1 MSGPDTDASS
11 SLPAPFP
18 VGRRITLKD
27 IAVHC
32 GVSVAAVS
40 YAMRDNPRIP
50 PHTRL
55 AIRKAADE
63 LGYRPDP
70 FLSALVSY
78 RPDVKTAR
86 LLGEVAVIYPCEKT
100 SPHSRLFRFHRECFG
115 KRMADHGY
123 SVSDF
128 YLNTLDYSAKRL
140 RQILLARNIRGL
152 VLGWGFEPQTLAE
165 FPWQEFV
172 VVSTERVIVHPGLD
186 RISMNHFRA
195 IRDVMDKIRAK
206 GHHRIGLIYHDDA
219 PLAVKK
225 NLLGSYLVE
234 MEMAGE
240 LDARLHAF
248 EYKRGESPARFL
260 KWLKASR
267 PDALLS
273 HRRIDP
279 AFFQKAGVKF
289 PRDYGYAVA
298 EIDDAEPGVDSG
310 VYVVEAMG
318 RMLANMLVRKIVTYD
333 KVALDTEGQILLVNG
348 VWQDGVTL

>member
-1 MSGPDTDASS
+1 MG
-11 SLPAPFP
+11 L
-18 VGRRITLKD
+18 RITLKD
-27 IAVHC
+27 IAAHC

-40 YAMRDNPRIP
+40 YALRDNPRIP
-50 PHTRL
+50 AATRL

-78 RPDVKTAR
+78 RSNVKEAR
-86 LLGEVAVIYPCEKT
+86 VQGEVAVLYPCEKM
-100 SPHSRLFRFHRECFG
+100 SPHSRLFRFHRESFG
-115 KRMADHGY
+115 RRMADHGY

-128 YLNTLDYSAKRL
+128 YLDTLGYSAKRL
-140 RQILLARNIRGL
+140 RQILLARNIRGI
-152 VLGWGFEPQTLAE
+152 VLGWGFESQTLAD

-172 VVSTERVIVHPGLD
+172 VVSTERVIVHPSID

-195 IRDVMDKIRAK
+195 VRDVMEKILNK
-206 GHHRIGLIYHDDA
+206 GHRRIGLIYYDDT

-225 NLLGSYLVE
+225 NLLGSYLAE

-248 EYKRGESPARFL
+248 VHKRGESSARFR
-260 KWLKASR
+260 KWLCESK

-279 AFFQKAGVKF
+279 AFFEKAGVKF

-298 EIDDAEPGVDSG
+298 EIDDANPGVDSG
-310 VYVVEAMG
+310 VYVVDTMG
-318 RMLANMLVRKIVTYD
+318 QILANMLVRKIVTYD
-333 KVALDTEGQILLVNG
+333 KVAFDIDGQILLVNG
-348 VWQDGVTL
+348 VWHDGVTL